1 MSLMYS
7 TKNSKK
13 TEKVENRTN
22 RAKMF
27 GEQIISNLMLMSLM
41 YSTKNSKKTEKVENR
56 TNRAKML
63 NKRCIKLKQDLTVL
77 TQG

>member
-1 MSLMYS
+1 MN
-7 TKNSKK
+7 TFGI
-13 TEKVENRTN
+13 V
-22 RAKMF
+22 